1 MGLNEV
7 SMCGALRRPVWIHG
21 PERAFPGRL
30 RRYVHNGHIVAGLAR
45 SVATGAETAEGGAET
60 RALRDLERQ
69 VESLTK
75 ETGILKRRVGH
86 LYESWARE
94 RIDGDTLGRNTEHEV
109 TPADFEW
116 IRKTFGPKISKEEV
130 VRSIRHDRDTR

>member
-1 MGLNEV
+1 M
-7 SMCGALRRPVWIHG
+7 
-21 PERAFPGRL
+21 
-30 RRYVHNGHIVAGLAR
+30 RRYFHNVHIITGLAYNM
-45 SVATGAETAEGGAET
+45 ATAAETAEAGAET
-60 RALRDLERQ
+60 KTLHDLERQ

-94 RIDGDTLGRNTEHEV
+94 RIDGDTLGKNTEHEV